1 MASEQPPV
9 VNNQLI
15 KLLEGSQDDQ
25 LTGAERTARLLKLD
39 PLLRAT
45 CRGGG
50 TGAAAAAEQLL
61 AAGFA
66 DHFAAAIT
74 DLFEFVLKGDLK
86 GCSDVAD
93 VAALHA
99 ARAGAYMTITDGQ
112 GNRNHQDWRHAVHD
126 ELYSK
131 IPGIRAAVGV
141 QLAAA
146 AASDGPQRD
155 CDGRQHLVD
164 ERLTAVCA
172 ALGGMISGGKLAG
185 AMGAATQAAMMV
197 ISMGGSAAGVPV
209 LERAMRVLVL
219 EAGVLEASAAAMQ
232 TEPLDSADMYIACV
246 CPAYM
251 AALCMADRAL
261 TARFFASG
269 ILEAVVR
276 RNMRR
281 NNYGE
286 Y

>member
-9 VNNQLI
+9 VNEQLI
-15 KLLEGSQDDQ
+15 KLLEESQDDQ

-66 DHFAAAIT
+66 NHFAAAIV

-86 GCSDVAD
+86 GCSNAAD
-93 VAALHA
+93 VVALHA

-112 GNRNHQDWRHAVHD
+112 GNRNHQDWRHTVHD
-126 ELYSK
+126 GLYSK

-141 QLAAA
+141 QIAAA
-146 AASDGPQRD
+146 GASDGL
-155 CDGRQHLVD
+155 DGRQHLID

-172 ALGGMISGGKLAG
+172 TLGGMISGGKLAG

-197 ISMGGSAAGVPV
+197 VSMAGSAAAEPV
-209 LERAMRVLVL
+209 LEKAMRVLVL

-232 TEPLDSADMYIACV
+232 TEPLDSVDMYIACV

-269 ILEAVVR
+269 ILEAVVCR
-276 RNMRR
+276 SMRR
-281 NNYGE
+281 NNYDE